1 MGDTTMT
8 KKTYMKPSVEVVK
21 LQNECQILAGSDQFG
36 MNNQL
41 QIPDNEE
48 DWVEVGW

>member
-1 MGDTTMT
+1 MT

-21 LQNECQILAGSDQFG
+21 LQDECQILAGSDQYG
-36 MNNQL
+36 VNNQL
-41 QIPDNEE
+41 QTPANEE

>member
-1 MGDTTMT
+1 MT

-21 LQNECQILAGSDQFG
+21 LQGECQILAGSDQYG

-41 QIPDNEE
+41 QIPDNPE
-48 DWVEVGW
+48 DLVVEGW

>member
-1 MGDTTMT
+1 MT
-8 KKTYMKPSVEVVK
+8 KKTYMKPSVEVEVVK
-21 LQNECQILAGSDQFG
+21 LQVECQILAGSDQFG
-36 MNNQL
+36 LNNQL

>member
-1 MGDTTMT
+1 MT

-21 LQNECQILAGSDQFG
+21 LQDECQILAGSDQYG
-36 MNNQL
+36 VNNQL
-41 QIPDNEE
+41 QTPDNEN